1 MRTQLTFDFNL
12 DTTTK
17 TKQKP
22 ANNIKYKRKKH
33 IQLVLDLGQKTKK
46 YERAVSLE
54 FLEEKT
60 QLNRFC
66 ERFNYKDS
74 QFKSTYNKKA
84 YETYEDFENE
94 KLVKHERQSKKVF
107 EARVRE
113 RELRMKKMENSTD
126 MFQYRDDIV
135 FAATEEIE
143 DDGLY
148 YATEHLMTL
157 IMSSFIIDFN
167 KDLER
172 EWQVYERLTK
182 IDELVAN
189 QDHIIKTMKLF
200 GHDLKKYDGQL
211 FNTAKN
217 LLIDFYNRKFNE
229 LDKVCDIIYPG
240 RKKER
245 LKIDDDLELAA

>member
-1 MRTQLTFDFNL
+1 MTQLTFDLN
-12 DTTTK
+12 TTTTAK
-17 TKQKP
+17 TKQKSV
-22 ANNIKYKRKKH
+22 NNIKYKRKKH
-33 IQLVLDLGQKTKK
+33 VQLVLDLGQKLKK

-60 QLNRFC
+60 QLNRFY
-66 ERFNYKDS
+66 ERFNYKDF
-74 QFKSTYNKKA
+74 QFKTTYDKRA

-94 KLVKHERQSKKVF
+94 KLVKHERQSKRIF
-107 EARVRE
+107 EARIKE

-135 FAATEEIE
+135 FAATEEVE
-143 DDGLY
+143 DDELY
-148 YATEHLMTL
+148 YATEYLMTL

-167 KDLER
+167 EDLKR

-189 QDHIIKTMKLF
+189 QDQIIKTMKLF
-200 GHDLKKYDGQL
+200 GHDLKKYNRQL

-229 LDKVCDIIYPG
+229 LDKLCDIIYPG

-245 LKIDDDLELAA
+245 KTDDDCLKLAA